1 MPELSLVERVRLDFD
16 TFIEQHRCLWVEKK
30 HHHIIKQ
37 EKSIYIKTKATIV
50 SMLLLP
56 LFWPVK
62 ICDDF
67 ALKSQLQSFSIV
79 LNRKPVWVLHKLT
92 AAASTSIADN
102 NNECMARGTWTVTT
116 QQIVRQNLHFSALS
130 ISTRCDVNHTWRD
143 HHQSR
148 LHTVCGVEFIMKII
162 IIFCKCVVHDVKQEQ
177 RINGYLL
184 KKSIFHDW
192 ITFAL

>member
-1 MPELSLVERVRLDFD
+1 MRQKAAQNNTFIELKSIFFGRGNSSNNNEIQYKNGLRPKRNALKRNLRFGTYRTFNCFKLTATNCRLFNVPELSLVERVRLDFD

-67 ALKSQLQSFSIV
+67 ALKSQQQSFSIV

-92 AAASTSIADN
+92 AAATTSIADN
-102 NNECMARGTWTVTT
+102 NN
-116 QQIVRQNLHFSALS
+116 
-130 ISTRCDVNHTWRD
+130 
-143 HHQSR
+143 
-148 LHTVCGVEFIMKII
+148 
-162 IIFCKCVVHDVKQEQ
+162 
-177 RINGYLL
+177 
-184 KKSIFHDW
+184 
-192 ITFAL
+192 